1 MYLGVYENSRGVL
14 RNIIMGIPDREYF
27 DAKGAAEYL
36 GCTLGDIWYYVRHR
50 DGLLRVAIESPV
62 EFLAVLRES
71 SVVIMRELIDFEF
84 SLESLDYPKITL
96 VGDETE
102 GLELDTQMYLY
113 FRWSS
118 LRESLESM
126 YASKDIEGREVN
138 LERGMLVYAF
148 EDIEGR
154 EVNLWYDNGDYGGGG
169 EGRLEFALIR
179 VDADREVDKLPKGC
193 LFTLEELERFKGLEK
208 SKDIV
213 DSQESFVLPNK
224 ADDIA
229 IAMVSFGNRFVDERG
244 IIPTAMEL
252 AGYMLDTGG
261 KELQMTWNNEKERYD
276 VGGKRLT
283 ERSFKDRYGKYL
295 KA

>member
-1 MYLGVYENSRGVL
+1 
-14 RNIIMGIPDREYF
+14 MGIPDREYF
-27 DAKGAAEYL
+27 DAEGAAEYL
-36 GCTLGDIWYYVRHR
+36 GCTLGDVWYYVRHR

-71 SVVIMRELIDFEF
+71 SVVIQRELSNFEF

-96 VGDETE
+96 DGDDTK
-102 GLELDTQMYLY
+102 GLVLDAGQYVY

-118 LRESLESM
+118 LKESLE
-126 YASKDIEGREVN
+126 IGVH
-138 LERGMLVYAF
+138 VYAF

-154 EVNLWYDNGDYGGGG
+154 EVNLWYDNGDYGDSDDYSG
-169 EGRLEFALIR
+169 LEFTFVS
-179 VDADREVDKLPKGC
+179 VDADREVDRLPAGC

-208 SKDIV
+208 LENLKRSKDIV

-229 IAMVSFGNRFVDERG
+229 IAMVSFGKRFVDERG
-244 IIPTAMEL
+244 VIPTAMEL

-261 KELQMTWNNEKERYD
+261 KELQMTYD
-276 VGGKRLT
+276 KRGKDYIFGGKPLSDRQ
-283 ERSFKDRYGKYL
+283 FKARYKGYL
-295 KA
+295 RNKGV

>member
-1 MYLGVYENSRGVL
+1 
-14 RNIIMGIPDREYF
+14 MGIPDREYF

-50 DGLLRVAIESPV
+50 DGLLRVAIESPS

-71 SVVIMRELIDFEF
+71 SVVIQRELSNFEF
-84 SLESLDYPKITL
+84 SLESLDYPRITL
-96 VGDETE
+96 DGYETK
-102 GLELDTQMYLY
+102 GLVLDTQRYLY

-118 LRESLESM
+118 LRESFESM

-154 EVNLWYDNGDYGGGG
+154 EVNLWHDSDDYGGGG
-169 EGRLEFALIR
+169 GLEFTFVS
-179 VDADREVDKLPKGC
+179 VDADREVDRLPAGC

-261 KELQMTWNNEKERYD
+261 KELQMIWNSERERYEFGG
-276 VGGKRLT
+276 VGGKRLR
-283 ERSFKDRYGKYL
+283 ERSFKGRYKRYK

>member
-1 MYLGVYENSRGVL
+1 
-14 RNIIMGIPDREYF
+14 MGIPDREYF

-71 SVVIMRELIDFEF
+71 SVVIQRELSNFEF
-84 SLESLDYPKITL
+84 SLESLDYPRITL
-96 VGDETE
+96 DGYETK
-102 GLELDTQMYLY
+102 GLVLDTQRYLY

-118 LRESLESM
+118 LKQSLEV
-126 YASKDIEGREVN
+126 GVH
-138 LERGMLVYAF
+138 VYAF

-154 EVNLWYDNGDYGGGG
+154 EVNLWCDSDDYGGGG
-169 EGRLEFALIR
+169 GLEFTFVS
-179 VDADREVDKLPKGC
+179 VDADREVDRLPAGC

-261 KELQMTWNNEKERYD
+261 KELQMIWNSERERYEFGG
-276 VGGKRLT
+276 VGGKRLR
-283 ERSFKDRYGKYL
+283 ERSFKGRYKRYK